1 MKQQNKSKWRK
12 WISVMTLAFVYFIR
26 TFPKVS
32 VWGERIFLTYN
43 FALFLFCL
51 LFVLLGGFAA
61 VYRKAVK
68 CWQSSHTGASQGLSK
83 KSNCLMAAS
92 TTAEKQ
98 ATSQRHQRVPARS
111 QAGARL

>member
-1 MKQQNKSKWRK
+1 MDLGYDSGLCLFY
-12 WISVMTLAFVYFIR
+12 SYFS
-26 TFPKVS
+26 KVS

-51 LFVLLGGFAA
+51 LLFCLGGFAA

-68 CWQSSHTGASQGLSK
+68 CWQSSHTGASQDLSK
-83 KSNCLMAAS
+83 KSNCNGSIYYSRKAS
-92 TTAEKQ
+92 YEPTPSKGA
-98 ATSQRHQRVPARS
+98 SQEPGARS